1 MGMSD
6 ASREPEV
13 VRSVADLRARV
24 KRWREAGERVALA
37 PTMGALH
44 EGHLSLLR
52 RALTLADRAI
62 VSIFVN
68 PTQFAPGE
76 DLAAYPRTFAA
87 DCAAIAR
94 IGGDALVYAPDAA
107 AMYPAGFAAR
117 IDMAGPATVGLED
130 RFRPTHFAGV
140 ATVVAKLFA
149 QSGADVALFG
159 EKDYQQLKV
168 VQRMARDLDIPVDV
182 VGCPTVREADGL
194 AMSSRN
200 RFLAPEERRRAARVH
215 AALLQA
221 ADRIA
226 AGEDP
231 AATAQAAA
239 AGLASEGFAVD
250 YLEARNADTLLPLAG
265 APGEPIRLLAAARL
279 GGVRLIDNIG
289 L

>member
-1 MGMSD
+1 MN
-6 ASREPEV
+6 ASSHEPEV

-24 KRWREAGERVALA
+24 HFWRKGGERVALV

-52 RALTLADRAI
+52 RALALADRAI

-87 DCAAIAR
+87 DCAAIAG

-140 ATVVAKLFA
+140 ATVVAKLFT

-182 VGCPTVREADGL
+182 IGCPTVREADGL

-215 AALLQA
+215 AALLLA
-221 ADRIA
+221 SHEIA
-226 AGEDP
+226 AGKDP
-231 AATAQAAA
+231 ATAAQAAA
-239 AGLASEGFAVD
+239 AGLAKEGFAVD

-265 APGEPIRLLAAARL
+265 APGEPIRLLVAARL
-279 GGVRLIDNIG
+279 GSVRLIDNIG

>member
-1 MGMSD
+1 MTSPPKD
-6 ASREPEV
+6 IDVA
-13 VRSVADLRARV
+13 RSVADLRERV
-24 KRWREAGERVALA
+24 RGWREAGQRVALV

-52 RALTLADRAI
+52 RAFAIADRAI

-87 DCAAIAR
+87 DCAAIAGV
-94 IGGDALVYAPDAA
+94 GGEALVYAPDAA
-107 AMYPAGFAAR
+107 AMYPAGFAAS
-117 IDMAGPATVGLED
+117 IEMGGPAKVGLED

-140 ATVVAKLFA
+140 ATVVAKLFT

-168 VQRMARDLDIPVDV
+168 VQRMARDLDLPIDV
-182 VGCPTVREADGL
+182 IGCPTVRETDGL

-200 RFLAPEERRRAARVH
+200 RFLAPDERRRAALVH
-215 AALLQA
+215 AALRQA

-226 AGEDP
+226 EGELP
-231 AATAQAAA
+231 TAAA
-239 AGLASEGFAVD
+239 AGAAADLAAGGFAVD
-250 YLEARNADTLLPLAG
+250 YLEARNAGTLQPLAG
-265 APGEPIRLLAAARL
+265 TPGEPIRLLVAARL
-279 GGVRLIDNIG
+279 GSVRLIDNIG